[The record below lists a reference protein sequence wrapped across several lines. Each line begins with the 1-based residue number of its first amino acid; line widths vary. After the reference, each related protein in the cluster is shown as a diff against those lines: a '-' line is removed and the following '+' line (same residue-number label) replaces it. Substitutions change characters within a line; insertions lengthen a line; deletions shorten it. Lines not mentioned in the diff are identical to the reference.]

1 MAALVTLAAALAV
14 WACRAS
20 GDVVKPLPEETV
32 PAILVL
38 IEGDLRSGLY
48 RARDP
53 VGMRALEQH
62 ARMTVQVLSPHGARR
77 NVHSCYSAADRESAL
92 RFGEAKRSMRG
103 ATGVI
108 DSRTSRRIR
117 SGALASTDERD
128 AT

>member
-1 MAALVTLAAALAV
+1 MAALVTLADARAVAA
-14 WACRAS
+14 WRAS
-20 GDVVKPLPEETV
+20 GDVVNPLPEETA

-48 RARDP
+48 RARGL
-53 VGMRALEQH
+53 VGMSAVEQH
-62 ARMTVQVLSPHGARR
+62 SRMAVQVLSPHGAGRD
-77 NVHSCYSAADRESAL
+77 VHTCYLAADRESAL
-92 RFGEAKRSMRG
+92 RFGEPKRSVRA

-108 DSRTSRRIR
+108 DSMTRRRVR